1 MAVYFVTGALGSGKS
16 LISVAKI
23 QDKLIKGCPVAT
35 NIDLKPHNMSAVGKM
50 AKKIMIYRLPDK
62 PTLFDLNAIGRG
74 NKTYDEKLNGLL
86 VLDECGT
93 WLNTRSWNDK
103 SRQPVLDWFLHARK
117 LGWDII
123 FLVQNI
129 SLVDKQAR
137 EALAEHVVYC
147 RRLDRFA
154 IPLIGSLLG
163 IIFGAKISAP
173 KIHLGIVKY
182 GDNIQ
187 SPVVERWIYRGTDL
201 YDAYDTKQQFSSF
214 YNKGVYCL
222 LPPYSIYGRYQQ
234 PLTLSKIMRLTRIYL
249 KRFSKLRLLILGCLL
264 GISMGYFF
272 IHYPQKEILERQV
285 VSQLEINK
293 LKIKSFKLLGDETR
307 ILFLMDNKMIES
319 GELIQQGYNIEVI
332 SACKMRIYGRGKN
345 ALVSC

>member
-1 MAVYFVTGALGSGKS
+1 MVRNS
-16 LISVAKI
+16 
-23 QDKLIKGCPVAT
+23 C
-35 NIDLKPHNMSAVGKM
+35 
-50 AKKIMIYRLPDK
+50 
-62 PTLFDLNAIGRG
+62 LFDLNAIGRG

-154 IPLIGSLLG
+154 IPLIGSLLS

-182 GDNIQ
+182 GDNI
-187 SPVVERWIYRGTDL
+187 
-201 YDAYDTKQQFSSF
+201 
-214 YNKGVYCL
+214 
-222 LPPYSIYGRYQQ
+222 
-234 PLTLSKIMRLTRIYL
+234 
-249 KRFSKLRLLILGCLL
+249 
-264 GISMGYFF
+264 
-272 IHYPQKEILERQV
+272 
-285 VSQLEINK
+285 
-293 LKIKSFKLLGDETR
+293 
-307 ILFLMDNKMIES
+307 
-319 GELIQQGYNIEVI
+319 
-332 SACKMRIYGRGKN
+332 
-345 ALVSC
+345 